1 MQHYST
7 VCCVYRGTLM
17 PVVSWYKDG
26 EAVDLAGG
34 NIQLLEDTQTL
45 RIGVVVEGVSRTLH
59 GGGDEGDVGV
69 KGGVILNHPQS
80 DPT

>member
-34 NIQLLEDTQTL
+34 NIQLLEDTQIL
-45 RIGVVVEGVSRTLH
+45 RIGVVVEGR
-59 GGGDEGDVGV
+59 DEG
-69 KGGVILNHPQS
+69 
-80 DPT
+80 TYR